1 MHQLYHDTFKDT
13 PAMYTKLIVG
23 NRIRRQAHNELI
35 RKRPNKALLKN
46 TTITK
51 KKLEKPKPNVQ
62 QTTTITEPV
71 STEY

>member
-23 NRIRRQAHNELI
+23 NRIRRQAHNKLI

-51 KKLEKPKPNVQ
+51 
-62 QTTTITEPV
+62 
-71 STEY
+71 